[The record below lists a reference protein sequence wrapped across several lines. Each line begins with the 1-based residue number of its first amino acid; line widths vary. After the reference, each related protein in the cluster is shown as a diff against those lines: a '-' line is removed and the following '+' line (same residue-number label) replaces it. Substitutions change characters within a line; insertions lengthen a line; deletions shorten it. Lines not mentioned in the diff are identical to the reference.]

1 MIKNILVCTDGSVSG
16 DVASDYA
23 ISLSRQLQ
31 ARLLGL
37 HVLDSR
43 MLEGPLMADISGWVG
58 AQPYGAQLRQFR
70 EVMTEKGDAVIAA
83 LIARCESQG
92 VEIETWIKMGHPSR
106 IILDEESRAELVV
119 IGQNGEH
126 ASWSGNM
133 MGSNAER
140 VVRHSVKPCMVTPD
154 TFSPITK
161 ILAAYDGSGH
171 AGQAL
176 TEAVEMAGALCV
188 ELLVVTAAENGEM
201 DEATR
206 ISADALKQA
215 EAHGCRAVNMVIEGR
230 AEEAILETAKE
241 QECDLI
247 VVGAYGHSRI
257 REMVL
262 GSTTTSL
269 ITRSHLPVMMVR

>member
-1 MIKNILVCTDGSVSG
+1 MIKNILVCTDGSAFG
-16 DVASDYA
+16 HVACQYA
-23 ISLSRQLQ
+23 ISLARQLE

-70 EVMTEKGDAVIAA
+70 ELMTEKGEAVVAA
-83 LIARCESQG
+83 LAELCEKEG
-92 VEIETWIKMGHPSR
+92 VQIENWVKMGHPSR
-106 IILDEESRAELVV
+106 VMLEEESRAELVV
-119 IGQNGEH
+119 VGQKGEH
-126 ASWSGNM
+126 ATWSGDM

-140 VVRHSVKPCMVTPD
+140 LVRHSVKPCMVTPEE
-154 TFSPITK
+154 FSPISK

-176 TEAVEMAGALCV
+176 TEAVELAVALKT
-188 ELLVVTAAENGEM
+188 ELIVVTAAENGDL
-201 DEATR
+201 DEATK

-215 EAHGCRAVNMVIEGR
+215 EAHGCRAVNMVVEGR
-230 AEEAILETAKE
+230 SEEAILETARE
-241 QECDLI
+241 QECNLI

-269 ITRSHLPVMMVR
+269 ITRSHLPVMLVR